1 MTTAT
6 QTASQTLARFAADL
20 SLNGIPREVQERA
33 KDCIIDSV
41 AVGSFGARFPWS
53 RMVVEYAR
61 QYGAGGNCSVLGF
74 PDLRLTAPLA
84 ALANGSLAHANEQDN
99 LRQPGAGVHAG
110 ACIVPAVL
118 AACEETGADGKTAL
132 AAVIAGTEVLFR
144 IGAATHHSCEP
155 LGFHAP
161 GLTGPYGAAVA
172 VGKVYGLS
180 ADQLVNALGIAGS
193 LGGGVLAFTKAQQ
206 GAMVKRL
213 HMGRACEAGI
223 LAARLA
229 KQGYSGPETI
239 LEGKF
244 GFLDVYCR
252 EGDAPLLTAKLNS
265 DWETMRI
272 CMKRYACHVTSHPP
286 VQALRELMVKN
297 GFKGTDV
304 ESISIKASEKV
315 VSHHV
320 IHEPS
325 DIMQAQYSMPF
336 NVALAVYRDPDDAA
350 SFDDSAM
357 NDPAIRAMCRSI
369 QVTLDKDAKTN
380 WSSTLTVKLK
390 DGRQFTAEGESF
402 KGMPRDPL
410 SRAELKHKYSLLM
423 AGRADAGRVFAH
435 LETLEA
441 QSSFLP

>member
-1 MTTAT
+1 MTTAS
-6 QTASQTLARFAADL
+6 QTASQSLAKFVADL
-20 SLNGIPREVQERA
+20 SLNDIPKEVQERA

-41 AVGSFGARFPWS
+41 AVGTFGARFPWS
-53 RMVVEYAR
+53 RMVVEYAS
-61 QYGAGGNCSVLGF
+61 QYGSGGNCTVLGF
-74 PDLRLTAPLA
+74 PGLKLSAPLA
-84 ALANGSLAHANEQDN
+84 ALANGSLTHANEQDN

-144 IGAATHHSCEP
+144 VGAASHHSSEK

-172 VGKVYGLS
+172 AGKVYGLN
-180 ADQLVNALGIAGS
+180 AEQLVNALGIAGS
-193 LGGGVLAFTKAQQ
+193 LGGGLLAFTKAQQ

-229 KQGYSGPETI
+229 KQGYTGPETI

-252 EGDAPLLTAKLNS
+252 DGEAGLLTAKLNA
-265 DWETMRI
+265 DWETLRI
-272 CMKRYACHVTSHPP
+272 CLKRYACHVTSHPP
-286 VQALRELMVKN
+286 VQALRELMSSN
-297 GFKGTDV
+297 GFKGVDV

-390 DGRQFTAEGESF
+390 DGRQFTAAGESF

-423 AGRADAGRVFAH
+423 AGQTDVGRVFSH
-435 LETLEA
+435 LENLEA